1 MLSKTS
7 DGMSNKYEEF
17 KIYLK
22 KIGSGEFTGKSL
34 TRVESAEAMKLMLT
48 KKASAAQIGAFMIAH
63 RIRRPEPE
71 ELAGM
76 IDTYLKLG
84 PKIKSNKTQRKPIYF
99 GMPFDGRTKTAP
111 IYPLTTLLLL
121 SQKQPVILH
130 GGSPMP
136 VKYGITHNEL
146 FQALGINLSGL
157 SIEQLQS
164 FFNNNELALIHQ
176 PDHFPLAE
184 HLISYRDQIG
194 KRPPLASMEL
204 IWTCHKGNHLHIS
217 GYVHSPTEERHWKTL
232 ELMGEKNIITVK
244 GLEGGIDLSVNR
256 STTIGY
262 YQHQNGK
269 REVFH
274 PKDYEC
280 SGEDIK
286 WKDIEEW
293 KRFALE
299 ALDGKGPLI
308 NALQWNAG
316 IYFFYA
322 GLSNNIKEGI
332 NKAKYLLN
340 EGYAMNTL
348 EQLIHWRKKSID

>member
-1 MLSKTS
+1 MLSKIS
-7 DGMSNKYEEF
+7 YGMSNKYEEF

-34 TRVESAEAMKLMLT
+34 TRLESAEAMKLMLT
-48 KKASAAQIGAFMIAH
+48 NKASAAQIGAFMIAH
-63 RIRRPEPE
+63 RIKRPDPE

-76 IDTYLKLG
+76 IDAYLQLG
-84 PKIKSNKTQRKPIYF
+84 PKITSKKTQRQPIFF

-121 SQKQPVILH
+121 SQKQPVIFH
-130 GGSPMP
+130 GGSRMP

-146 FQALGINLSGL
+146 FQALGIKLSGL

-164 FFNNNELALIHQ
+164 FFNHNELALIHQ

-184 HLISYRDQIG
+184 NLISYRDQIG

-204 IWTCHKGNHLHIS
+204 IWTSHKGSHLHIS

-244 GLEGGIDLSVNR
+244 GLEGGIDLSVHR
-256 STTIGY
+256 STTIGNY
-262 YQHQNGK
+262 KNQNGK
-269 REVFH
+269 REVFN
-274 PKDYEC
+274 PKNYEC

-293 KRFALE
+293 QRFAFE
-299 ALDGKGPLI
+299 ALEGKGPLI
-308 NALQWNAG
+308 KALQWNAG

-322 GLSNNIKEGI
+322 GLSADIKEGI
-332 NKAKYLLN
+332 KKAKYLIN
-340 EGYAMNTL
+340 EGYAMHKL
-348 EQLIHWRKKSID
+348 EQLINCRKQSIN

>member
-1 MLSKTS
+1 
-7 DGMSNKYEEF
+7 MSNKYEEF
-17 KIYLK
+17 KIYLR

-34 TRVESAEAMKLMLT
+34 TRLESAKAMKLMLT
-48 KKASAAQIGAFMIAH
+48 KKASAAQIGAFMIAQ
-63 RIRRPEPE
+63 RIRRPKPE

-84 PKIKSNKTQRKPIYF
+84 PKIQSNQTQRQPIFF
-99 GMPFDGRTKTAP
+99 GMPFDGRNKTAP

-130 GGSPMP
+130 GGSRMPM
-136 VKYGITHNEL
+136 KYGITHNEL

-164 FFNNNELALIHQ
+164 FFSHNDLALIHQ

-184 HLISYRDQIG
+184 NLISYRDQIG

-244 GLEGGIDLSVNR
+244 GLEGGIDLSINH

-262 YQHQNGK
+262 YQHKHGK

-280 SGEDIK
+280 SGKDIK

-293 KRFALE
+293 KKFAFE

-308 NALQWNAG
+308 NALAWNAG
-316 IYFFYA
+316 IYFYYA
-322 GLSNNIKEGI
+322 GLSPDIKKGISKTKYLI
-332 NKAKYLLN
+332 NK
-340 EGYAMNTL
+340 GYAIEKL
-348 EQLIHWRKKSID
+348 EQLINWRKKNVD

>member
-1 MLSKTS
+1 
-7 DGMSNKYEEF
+7 MSNKYEEF

-34 TRVESAEAMKLMLT
+34 TRVESAKAMKLMLT

-63 RIRRPEPE
+63 RIRRPKPE

-76 IDTYLKLG
+76 IDAYLKLG
-84 PKIKSNKTQRKPIYF
+84 PKIKSNKTQRQPIFF

-121 SQKQPVILH
+121 SQKQPVIFH
-130 GGSPMP
+130 GGSRMP
-136 VKYGITHNEL
+136 IKYGITHKEL

-157 SIEQLQS
+157 SIEQLHS
-164 FFNNNELALIHQ
+164 FFNANELALIHQ

-184 HLISYRDQIG
+184 NLISYRDQIG

-204 IWTCHKGNHLHIS
+204 IWTSHQGNHLHIS

-262 YQHQNGK
+262 YKNQNAK
-269 REVFH
+269 RAVFH
-274 PKDYEC
+274 PKDYNC

-286 WKDIEEW
+286 WTDIKEW

-299 ALDGKGPLI
+299 ALEGKGPLI

-322 GLSNNIKEGI
+322 GLSTDIKEGI
-332 NKAKYLLN
+332 NKAKYLIN
-340 EGYAMNTL
+340 EGYAIHNL
-348 EQLIHWRKKSID
+348 EKLIKWRKKYIN